1 MKGSL
6 GGCGDRLVVR
16 LWWRTWTGR
25 RREVIT
31 LLGGA
36 AAAWPLAARVRAR
49 PSFTSP
55 ASLDLPPLG
64 QSHRSPAVKGR
75 ARGSGGPRNDEHPS
89 STSLGRSAKHLTPR
103 SHSRPHS
110 NNSRS

>member
-6 GGCGDRLVVR
+6 GGCGDGWVGR
-16 LWWRTWTGR
+16 LWWGTWTGR
-25 RREVIT
+25 RREVIR
-31 LLGGA
+31 LRGGA

-75 ARGSGGPRNDEHPS
+75 ARGSGGPRKDEHPS
-89 STSLGRSAKHLTPR
+89 STSLDRGRDRKSTRLNS
-103 SHSRPHS
+103 SHT
-110 NNSRS
+110 